1 MKIVYSYYVMDI
13 MHKGH
18 LLMLRNSKA
27 IAGEDGVLVAGILT
41 DKAAMEKKPQPTLPF
56 EERID
61 IAAAIKYVDV
71 VVAQDTY
78 SPVQNIKTIR
88 PDVLMEN
95 PEHDAAVIAEARDF
109 MHSIGGK
116 VITLPYFPPQSS
128 TKIKLKIKDV

>member
-1 MKIVYSYYVMDI
+1 MDI
-13 MHKGH
+13 LHKGH
-18 LLMLRNSKA
+18 LLMLRNAKK
-27 IAGEDGVLVAGILT
+27 IAGSAGILVAGILT
-41 DKAAMEKKPQPTLPF
+41 DEAAMEKKLRPTLSF

-61 IAAAIKYVDV
+61 IASAIKYVDV

-78 SPVQNIKTIR
+78 SPVTNIKTIR

-116 VITLPYFPPQSS
+116 VVALPYFPPQSS

>member
-1 MKIVYSYYVMDI
+1 MKLVYSYYVMDI
-13 MHKGH
+13 LHKGH
-18 LLMLRNSKA
+18 LLMLRNAKK
-27 IAGEDGVLVAGILT
+27 IAGSDGILVAGILT
-41 DKAAMEKKPQPTLPF
+41 DEAAMEKKLRPTLSF

-78 SPVQNIKTIR
+78 SPVTNIKTIR

-116 VITLPYFPPQSS
+116 VMFFFTIRVIPF
-128 TKIKLKIKDV
+128 DMD

>member
-1 MKIVYSYYVMDI
+1 MKLVYSYYVMDI
-13 MHKGH
+13 LHKGH
-18 LLMLRNSKA
+18 LLMLRNAKK
-27 IAGEDGVLVAGILT
+27 IAGSDGILVAGILT
-41 DKAAMEKKPQPTLPF
+41 DEAAMEKKLRPTLSF

-78 SPVQNIKTIR
+78 SPVTNIKTIR

-116 VITLPYFPPQSS
+116 VVALPYFPPQSS

>member
-1 MKIVYSYYVMDI
+1 MKLVYSYYVMDI
-13 MHKGH
+13 LHKGH
-18 LLMLRNSKA
+18 LLMLRNAKK
-27 IAGEDGVLVAGILT
+27 IAGSDGILVAGILT
-41 DKAAMEKKPQPTLPF
+41 DEAAMEKKLRPTLSF

-78 SPVQNIKTIR
+78 SPVTNIKTIR

-109 MHSIGGK
+109 MRSIGGK
-116 VITLPYFPPQSS
+116 VVALPYFPPQSS

>member
-1 MKIVYSYYVMDI
+1 
-13 MHKGH
+13 
-18 LLMLRNSKA
+18 MLRNAKK
-27 IAGEDGVLVAGILT
+27 IAGSDGILVAGILT
-41 DKAAMEKKPQPTLPF
+41 DEAAMEKKLRPTLSF

-78 SPVQNIKTIR
+78 SPVTNIKTIR

-116 VITLPYFPPQSS
+116 VVALPYFPPQSS

>member
-1 MKIVYSYYVMDI
+1 MDI
-13 MHKGH
+13 LHKGH
-18 LLMLRNSKA
+18 LLMLRNAKK
-27 IAGEDGVLVAGILT
+27 IAGSDGILVAGILT
-41 DKAAMEKKPQPTLPF
+41 DEAAMEKKLRPTLSF

-78 SPVQNIKTIR
+78 SPVTNIKTIR

-116 VITLPYFPPQSS
+116 VVALPYFPPQSS